1 MHFDEFLALW
11 KDYLLVTTKKM
22 SSSKSI
28 FPFSE
33 MKDSES
39 DISQQMSLK
48 EVNFFD
54 SISYKARTK
63 VVEGKQ

>member
-1 MHFDEFLALW
+1 
-11 KDYLLVTTKKM
+11 
-22 SSSKSI
+22 
-28 FPFSE
+28 